1 MVGLFLQI
9 HHGQLAR
16 PHRAGKGH
24 LAGQVSSTWEVMCA
38 SAEMGPADSSLAEQ
52 GSQRPHSSGLVLY
65 WKNLCLGGTPGISRY
80 GKVTRLKSE
89 QPGGP
94 QRSGSSQPP
103 AEYRGSRNQA

>member
-38 SAEMGPADSSLAEQ
+38 SAEVDPADSSLDEQ
-52 GSQRPHSSGLVLY
+52 GRQRPHSSGMGPVLEE
-65 WKNLCLGGTPGISRY
+65 S
-80 GKVTRLKSE
+80 VFE
-89 QPGGP
+89 
-94 QRSGSSQPP
+94 
-103 AEYRGSRNQA
+103 RNPRDF